1 MLIFYIKKQIREA
14 KWLLLLFFVTPLVT
28 LIPNLAFFLSN
39 AHGFSTALFKS
50 FVLCF
55 YIIMD

>member
-14 KWLLLLFFVTPLVT
+14 KWLLLFFVTPLVT